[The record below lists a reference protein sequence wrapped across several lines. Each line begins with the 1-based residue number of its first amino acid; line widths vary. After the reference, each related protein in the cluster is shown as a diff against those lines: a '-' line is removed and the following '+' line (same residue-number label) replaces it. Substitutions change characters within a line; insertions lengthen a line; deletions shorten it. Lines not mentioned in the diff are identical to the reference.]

1 MKNRYLFKNPICHL
15 CERVHLS
22 QRSCVKFCTCVC
34 PLAQPGAETQRL
46 LTGVLAARLDV
57 PSSTAWWK
65 QLRPSV
71 NVIQVISDSW
81 NHTLDSPSWNPHSL
95 ESLHPIFT
103 CFPVFF
109 FYSPQRF
116 NRLLLTFPESTKS
129 KIIVIILK
137 YSAAV
142 HGECEGVFHLKAAG
156 ISSDVSLAPRCVTFS
171 ESAHFAILL
180 TPETF
185 NSTGA
190 LHHFCQDVV
199 WVKQQVKRWRVS
211 FIFFYPGSENA
222 GQSATRWLGEKMVL
236 IMVLSSI
243 DFFFFPGLAGLV
255 PESSRTIS
263 LLLHGW

>member
-1 MKNRYLFKNPICHL
+1 MSPLWTSPFVTAEL
-15 CERVHLS
+15 C
-22 QRSCVKFCTCVC
+22 K
-34 PLAQPGAETQRL
+34 
-46 LTGVLAARLDV
+46 VLNLCLPSGSARGRDWTFADWCAARLDV
-57 PSSTAWWK
+57 PSSAAWWK

-71 NVIQVISDSW
+71 NVTQVISDSW

-95 ESLHPIFT
+95 ESLRPIFT
-103 CFPVFF
+103 CFPVLFF
-109 FYSPQRF
+109 FYSPRRF
-116 NRLLLTFPESTKS
+116 NRSLLTFPESTKS

-185 NSTGA
+185 NSAGA

-211 FIFFYPGSENA
+211 FFLKNFLPRFWKRWAVSYSVTGRKDGSDYR
-222 GQSATRWLGEKMVL
+222 SSSPSC
-236 IMVLSSI
+236 LSSI
-243 DFFFFPGLAGLV
+243 DFFFFQD
-255 PESSRTIS
+255 
-263 LLLHGW
+263 LLG